1 MERKKLV
8 NDLILLCVSMSALMC
23 SAISMHISRNI
34 LGSAEHED

>member
-34 LGSAEHED
+34 LGSAKRKD